1 MKASN
6 REPNSG
12 ILGWLKSEARPLL
25 IVLLLLAVTR
35 TSFANHYNVPSGS
48 MEPTLQV
55 GDRVVADMSAY
66 GLRVPYTD
74 IEVVPRGTPQR
85 GEIVL
90 LKSPIDGTRL
100 IKRVVAI
107 GGDEVHLVD
116 GLLSI
121 NGRPLAVSA
130 DGAVERFGDRY
141 VRLDLDEGGGPD
153 VPYLRVPEGQVLL
166 MGDHRGNSRDGREFG
181 LVPARKLY
189 ARAVAVYYRSGEG
202 LVWKKL

>member
-1 MKASN
+1 MKTSP

-12 ILGWLKSEARPLL
+12 LLGWLKAEARPLL
-25 IVLLLLAVTR
+25 VMIVLLAVAR
-35 TSFANHYNVPSGS
+35 TSFANHYSVPSGS

-74 IEVVPRGTPQR
+74 IEIVPRGTPQR
-85 GEIVL
+85 GDIVL
-90 LKSPIDGTRL
+90 LKSPVDGVRL
-100 IKRVVAI
+100 IKRVVAV
-107 GGDEVHLVD
+107 GGDEVSLVD
-116 GLLSI
+116 GRLSI
-121 NGRPLAVSA
+121 DGRPLAVSE
-130 DGAVERFGDRY
+130 DGEVERFGDRD
-141 VRLDLDEGGGPD
+141 VRLDLNDGGGPD
-153 VPYLRVPEGQVLL
+153 VPYLRIPQGQVLL
-166 MGDHRGNSRDGREFG
+166 VGDHRGNSRDGREFG